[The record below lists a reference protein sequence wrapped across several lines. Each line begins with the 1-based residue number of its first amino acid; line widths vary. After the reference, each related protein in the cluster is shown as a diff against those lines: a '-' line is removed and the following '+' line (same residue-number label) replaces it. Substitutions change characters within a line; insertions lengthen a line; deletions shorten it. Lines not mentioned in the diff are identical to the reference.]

1 MSLTVEILE
10 MLDARNVGAAMHTVQ
25 SCCEPV
31 ALIELLEMLW
41 SSGID
46 GAGDVIG
53 AVLER
58 LQQLRRAL

>member
-10 MLDARNVGAAMHTVQ
+10 MLDAHNVGAATHTVR
-25 SCCEPV
+25 SCSEPV

-58 LQQLRRAL
+58 LQQLRSAR